1 MIFYFVCNN
10 PPSPHLCIFLV
21 FSLGDRLQIFILC
34 IFKSKSSS
42 IFEILCANIFAA
54 VALCVGKSKHSRISL
69 PLTNTQGTKSI
80 REMNSSS
87 SSSLSPPSHS
97 TRMTMILC
105 VVGVIMMLYNTF
117 IIMSHHHSSSSPP
130 TSQKHLNKHEAEG
143 DDEYDRPAIDGQW
156 LWDEW
161 QRLSAHDKKAIFAL
175 VASVTQYDFQVC
187 VGKFFSF
194 SCVCVLTLS

>member
-1 MIFYFVCNN
+1 
-10 PPSPHLCIFLV
+10 
-21 FSLGDRLQIFILC
+21 
-34 IFKSKSSS
+34 
-42 IFEILCANIFAA
+42 
-54 VALCVGKSKHSRISL
+54 
-69 PLTNTQGTKSI
+69 
-80 REMNSSS
+80 MNSSS

-117 IIMSHHHSSSSPP
+117 IIMSHHHSSSPP
-130 TSQKHLNKHEAEG
+130 TSQKHLNKHEAA

-194 SCVCVLTLS
+194 VFVCVCADSITLFPPFIS